1 MRIQALAIAG
11 VLFGFSPP
19 LVAQVVDTAAALQQL
34 QREVESGRIG
44 PEEIRARIRAA
55 GLSDEEV
62 RSRLRQFGYPETLL
76 DQYLTGGVAMGA
88 PTLTPSQVEQVLRRL
103 SVPAIGEIGIADSLL
118 LPLDSLLADTAAL
131 ALEEI
136 GLPIFGK
143 SLFERATT
151 QFRPVTA
158 GPVPPNYMLGP
169 GDELVLI
176 LTGDVQEIYSLPV
189 TREGFVVIPN
199 VGRVSVNGMT
209 LEGLRSAL
217 YTYLGQVYSG
227 VLRGPEATTFFD
239 VSISALRSNQ
249 IFVIGEVERPAA
261 YELSS
266 VATALDALYQAG
278 GPADRGSFRNVQVRR
293 GGRVV
298 ATLDVYEYLTQGVA
312 TGDIQLDQGDVV
324 FVPVRGTRVE
334 IDGNIARPGIYELRE
349 DEGLR
354 ALIEI
359 AGGVEPEADVR
370 RIQIDRILPIEQ
382 RGPGRQ
388 RSLFDV
394 NIAELRDSEG
404 EPVPLETGDEIY
416 VFAVAEERRNTVT
429 VRGHVWSPGV
439 FEFEP
444 GMTVSD
450 LIDKAGGLRDDAYL
464 GRAQIIRLNP
474 LDLSQRVVAVSL
486 AGGDGPEL
494 EEYDEVVVYSVAEF
508 RDRRF
513 VTIHGAVQEPGVY
526 EYRDEMTLRDLVM
539 MAGGLRDDAYVLEAE
554 VARIVEVPDATGD
567 LTDVR
572 SVPLDSTYVIAES
585 VRNGG
590 GGSDGGGAAPAAAPD
605 YELER
610 YDNVFIRRRP
620 GWELQRVVQLTGE
633 IRFPGTYALQR
644 KDERLVELVERAGG
658 LTPEAHA
665 AGIRFYRRQ
674 EVSFQGED
682 TLSRVN
688 VDYLQAL
695 ENKDSRYNLVLF
707 DGDSIH
713 IPEFVPTVRVDGAVL
728 YPLSVM
734 YEPRAGLDYYIAS
747 AGGYARDADKAR
759 TRVEYANGSVRT
771 VGKFLVFS
779 SKPKPQPG
787 SRVFVPVRPETK
799 GIDWAAVTAV
809 VTGIATVY
817 ALLLK

>member
-1 MRIQALAIAG
+1 MWIRALAIAG
-11 VLFGFSPP
+11 VLLGFAPP
-19 LVAQVVDTAAALQQL
+19 LAAQVVDTAAALQQL
-34 QREVESGRIG
+34 QREVEAGRVG

-55 GLSDEEV
+55 GLSEDEV
-62 RSRLRQFGYPETLL
+62 RSRLRQLGYPETLL
-76 DQYLTGGVAMGA
+76 DQYLTGGVAPTGA
-88 PTLTPSQVEQVLRRL
+88 PALTPSQVEEVLRRL
-103 SVPAIGEIGIADSLL
+103 SVPALGEIGIADSLL

-136 GLPIFGK
+136 GLPVFGK

-199 VGRVSVNGMT
+199 VGRVSVNGLT
-209 LEGLRSAL
+209 LEDLRDAL
-217 YTYLGQVYSG
+217 YTYLGRVYSG
-227 VLRGPEATTFFD
+227 VVRGPEATTYFD

-249 IFVIGEVERPAA
+249 VFVIGEVERPAA

-266 VATALDALYQAG
+266 VSTALDALYQAG
-278 GPADRGSFRNVQVRR
+278 GPADRGSFRNIQIRR
-293 GGRVV
+293 GGRVA
-298 ATLDVYEYLTQGVA
+298 ATLDIYEYLTRGAA
-312 TGDIQLDQGDVV
+312 TGDIQLDHGDVV
-324 FVPVRGTRVE
+324 FVPIRGTRVE
-334 IDGNIARPGIYELRE
+334 VDGNVARPGVYELRQG
-349 DEGLR
+349 EGLR
-354 ALIEI
+354 ALIEL

-370 RIQIDRILPIEQ
+370 RIQIDRILPIEE

-388 RSLFDV
+388 RTLFDV
-394 NIAELRDSEG
+394 DIAALQDSEG
-404 EPVPLETGDEIY
+404 EFVPLETGDEIY
-416 VFAVAEERRNTVT
+416 VFAVSEERRNTVT
-429 VRGHVWSPGV
+429 IRGHVWTPGV
-439 FEFEP
+439 FEFQP

-486 AGGDGPEL
+486 AGGEGPEL
-494 EEYDEVVVYSVAEF
+494 QEYDEVVVYSVAEF

-572 SVPLDSTYVIAES
+572 RVSLDSTYVIAEA

-590 GGSDGGGAAPAAAPD
+590 GGSDGGGAALAPD
-605 YELER
+605 YELRR

-633 IRFPGTYALQR
+633 VRFPGSYALQR

-665 AGIRFYRRQ
+665 SGVRFYRRQ
-674 EVSFQGED
+674 EISFQGED

-688 VDYLQAL
+688 FDYQQAL
-695 ENKDSRYNLVLF
+695 EDRDSRYNLVLF

-747 AGGYARDADKAR
+747 AGGYARDADKGR

-771 VGKFLVFS
+771 VGKFLFFS
-779 SKPKPQPG
+779 SKPQPQPG
-787 SRVFVPVRPETK
+787 SRVFVPVRPQTK

-809 VTGIATVY
+809 ITGIATVY
-817 ALLLK
+817 ALLFK